1 MSSSKLETPTKSP
14 GKLLG
19 KSPSKPD
26 LKPEPYHHGNLR
38 ATLLETAQI
47 LVGEVGADGFS
58 LRELARRANVSP
70 AAPYHHFKDK
80 AALIRALAKESQER
94 LGIASQAALEGI
106 THPALR
112 LSALGVAYVLYAF
125 EHPSEFRIM
134 FRREL
139 HSPFPI
145 GPLEMGQDS
154 TPDPAFVLLRQ
165 TLIECRDSNYFPI
178 KDGEHELYLATINTW
193 ALVHGLSTLIID
205 GTLSQTITTREQVI
219 ELTRQVTGGMS
230 PEPIIGKPL
239 QKQSKRSRN

>member
-1 MSSSKLETPTKSP
+1 MSSSRLETSTQSN
-14 GKLLG
+14 
-19 KSPSKPD
+19 
-26 LKPEPYHHGNLR
+26 KPEPYHHGNLR

-94 LGIASQAALEGI
+94 LGLASQAALEGI
-106 THPALR
+106 THPVMR

-139 HSPFPI
+139 PS
-145 GPLEMGQDS
+145 PLEAGQDHP
-154 TPDPAFVLLRQ
+154 PDPAFVLLRQ
-165 TLIECRDSNYFPI
+165 TLIECRDADCFPI
-178 KDGEHELYLATINTW
+178 EDGEHELYLATINTW
-193 ALVHGLSTLIID
+193 ALVHGLATLIID
-205 GTLSQTITTREQVI
+205 GTLSQTITTRAQVI
-219 ELTRQVTGGMS
+219 ELTQQVTGGSMS
-230 PEPIIGKPL
+230 
-239 QKQSKRSRN
+239 R

>member
-1 MSSSKLETPTKSP
+1 MSSSKPETPTKP
-14 GKLLG
+14 LG
-19 KSPSKPD
+19 KPIGGPSSKLD
-26 LKPEPYHHGNLR
+26 AKPEPYHHGNLR
-38 ATLLETAQI
+38 ATLLETAQT

-145 GPLEMGQDS
+145 GPLETGQDHA
-154 TPDPAFVLLRQ
+154 PDPAFVLLRQ
-165 TLIECRDSNYFPI
+165 TLIECRDANCFPV
-178 KDGEHELYLATINTW
+178 GNSEHELYLATINTW
-193 ALVHGLSTLIID
+193 SLVHGLSTLIID
-205 GTLSQTITTREQVI
+205 GSLSSTITTREQVI
-219 ELTRQVTGGMS
+219 ELTRQVTGGAMS
-230 PEPIIGKPL
+230 APGL
-239 QKQSKRSRN
+239 A